1 MRQRRLLGILT
12 AACALAV
19 SACGGSAATGGS
31 SGQGLVSGG
40 TLTMAIPTDPGNL
53 DPQQT
58 SLSIDNLVAQFAY
71 DPLIQES
78 ASGAIVSGLASAWRQ
93 SGNSVTFTLKKGATC
108 SDGSRVTPSLIARNI
123 SYVANPKNKSPLLGL
138 DLPPGTTAHAGS
150 AAGTVTL
157 TWPQPFPFALQA
169 LAGVPIVCPKGLAD
183 RGTLAHKT
191 DGTGPYVLSAAVPN
205 SQYTYTIRKGYSWG
219 PGGAATSARGMPAK
233 VVLKVVSNETTAAN
247 LLLGGQVNIAL
258 VTGSD
263 RSRLTAARLQHR
275 EALANLGEMEFN
287 EAGGRATADENVR
300 RALVMA
306 LNLPQLRQVITS
318 GNGTASP
325 GLVTLKPAPCR
336 SSTVQGHLPGQNLA
350 AAQRLL
356 TQAGWT
362 PGPGGIR
369 QKNGKKL
376 ALTLL
381 YGSSFGTPAADAA
394 QLAAREWGKLGVQVH
409 PQGAPDTQISSVIF
423 GTGAWDIGWV
433 PLTIQFPSD
442 AVPFFSGAV
451 PPAGTNFGHISNPA
465 YQRLTTEAA
474 AKPGTTGCPQWNQAE
489 QALYQ
494 RADVIPFAA
503 QTEPYWAKNATFQ
516 LGNNGP
522 IPTSVRLLGG

>member
-40 TLTMAIPTDPGNL
+40 TLTMGISTDPGNL

-58 SLSIDNLVAQFAY
+58 ALSIDNQVAQLAY

-78 ASGAIVSGLASAWRQ
+78 ATGSIVSGLASAWRE
-93 SGNSVTFTLKKGATC
+93 SGNSATFTLKKGATC
-108 SDGSRVTPSLIARNI
+108 SDGSPVTPSLIAANI
-123 SYVANPKNKSPLLGL
+123 AYLANPKNKSPLLGVFV
-138 DLPPGTTAHAGS
+138 PPGITAHAGN
-150 AAGTVTL
+150 GTVTL
-157 TWPQPFPFALQA
+157 SWPKPFPFVLQA
-169 LAGVPIVCPKGLAD
+169 LTSVPIVCQKGLAD
-183 RGTLAHKT
+183 RGKLAHGT

-205 SQYTYTIRKGYSWG
+205 SQYTYTVRKGYAWG

-247 LLLGGQVNIAL
+247 LLLGGQLNIAS
-258 VTGSD
+258 VIGSD
-263 RSRLTAARLQHR
+263 RSRLAAARLFSR
-275 EALANLGEMEFN
+275 EALVNLGEMEFN
-287 EAGGRATADENVR
+287 EAGSRPTADENVR
-300 RALVMA
+300 RALTMA
-306 LNLPQLRQVITS
+306 LNLPQLRQVITA
-318 GNGTASP
+318 GNGTTPP
-325 GLVTLKPAPCR
+325 GLVTLKPAPCHAG
-336 SSTVQGHLPGQNLA
+336 TVQGHLPSQNLA

-356 TQAGWT
+356 SQAGWT
-362 PGPGGIR
+362 PGPGGVR
-369 QKNGKKL
+369 QKGGKKL

-381 YGSSFGTPAADAA
+381 YPSAEGTPASDAA
-394 QLAAREWGKLGVQVH
+394 QLAARAWAKLGAQVH
-409 PQGAPDTQISSVIF
+409 PQGVPDTQLSSVIF
-423 GTGAWDIGWV
+423 GTGAWEIGWI

-451 PPAGTNFGHISNPA
+451 PPAGTDFGHISNPA
-465 YQRLTTEAA
+465 YDRLTAQAA
-474 AKPGTTGCPQWNQAE
+474 GQPGATGCPQWDQAE

-503 QTEPYWAKNATFQ
+503 QTEPVWAKNATFQ
-516 LGNNGP
+516 LGGNGP
-522 IPTSVRLLGG
+522 IPTSLRLLGS